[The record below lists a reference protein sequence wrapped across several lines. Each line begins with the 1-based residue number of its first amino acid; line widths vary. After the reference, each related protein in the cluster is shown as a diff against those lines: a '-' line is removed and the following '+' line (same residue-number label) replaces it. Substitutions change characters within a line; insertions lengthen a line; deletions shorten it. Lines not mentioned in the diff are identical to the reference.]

1 MTPARLLRAVRA
13 DARGATVIEFA
24 IVAPTL
30 CLFLVGAFDVAHS
43 LYMRATLE
51 GIVQKTAR
59 DAGIETATGNL
70 GAIDDRVRAQ
80 VRALAANSTITITRK
95 SYRTFSDVQAARA
108 EDWTDTN
115 KNGRCDAGEPY
126 TDANSNNNWDADG
139 GNAGQGGAKDR
150 TLMQVTVSY
159 PRLLPLSGFIPIPR
173 NVSITASTVLQNQPY
188 SDQAAA
194 SSTVRN
200 CP

>member
-1 MTPARLLRAVRA
+1 MMIGRLGQLIAREQRA
-13 DARGATVIEFA
+13 ATVIEFA
-24 IVAPTL
+24 IVAPVL
-30 CLFLVGAFDVAHS
+30 CLFLVGAFDVAHT

-59 DAGIETATGNL
+59 DSGIETSIGDLTS
-70 GAIDDRVRAQ
+70 IDNKVRTQ
-80 VRALAANSTITITRK
+80 IRALAANSTIAITRK
-95 SYRTFSDVQAARA
+95 SYRTFSDVKAARA

-115 KNGRCDAGEPY
+115 GNGRCDMGEPY
-126 TDANSNNNWDADG
+126 SDANSNSVWDADG

-150 TLMQVTVSY
+150 TMMQVAVTY
-159 PRLLPLSGFIPIPR
+159 PRLFPLNNFVP
-173 NVSITASTVLQNQPY
+173 VAKTVTVVAKTVLQNQPY

-194 SSTVRN
+194 STTIRN